1 MTYYEELGIPSGAS
15 VDEIRQAYKALAR
28 LLHPDGQTDPKLRAL
43 AECQMKRLSEMVAIL
58 SNPQKR
64 QQYDGEQARGER
76 PVVNMDWAPPRRAP
90 VRPLFSTPGWMR
102 WAVQNWFGVLLGMVA
117 VTMAAWYFAT
127 PDASGVGKA
136 KEAVA
141 TVAAGQAEAAA
152 PVPRKQK
159 AATPERTAAAMDD
172 PPPELPPEVE
182 SARAEETNVAALK
195 ETLPAAPVAGSQT
208 AGGLPVAAKP
218 EPSLPVVARN
228 ESSFAG
234 NWLYA
239 PLERETAAPGQYP
252 ASYVELVLLEEKGT
266 LVGHYR
272 SRHKIPDRAIS
283 PEVLL
288 RVQGKPGAEK
298 STKLEW
304 TSADGARGEMELTLS
319 APNLLNVRWWTTELG
334 WTTEFEHRNALSSG
348 TAVLVRQMTR

>member
-1 MTYYEELGIPSGAS
+1 MTYYEELGISPGAS

-28 LLHPDGQTDPKLRAL
+28 LLHPDAQTDPKLREL
-43 AECQMKRLSEMVAIL
+43 AECQMKRLGEMVAIL

-64 QQYDGEQARGER
+64 QQYDGERAKGER
-76 PVVNMDWAPPRRAP
+76 PVVKVDWGPPRRAP
-90 VRPLFSTPGWMR
+90 LRPLFSTPGWMR
-102 WAVQNWFGVLLGMVA
+102 WAVQNWFGVLLGMVV
-117 VTMAAWYFAT
+117 VTVGAWYLAT
-127 PDASGVGKA
+127 PDGSGVGKPG
-136 KEAVA
+136 EAVA
-141 TVAAGQAEAAA
+141 PVAAGQTPAAA
-152 PVPRKQK
+152 PVARKPK
-159 AATPERTAAAMDD
+159 AATPEQTAAVKND
-172 PPPELPPEVE
+172 PEPEAPPEVE
-182 SARAEETNVAALK
+182 SARAEETNVAAVK
-195 ETLPAAPVAGSQT
+195 ETLPVAPAAGPQIAGE
-208 AGGLPVAAKP
+208 LPVAAKP
-218 EPSLPVVARN
+218 EPSLPVAARN
-228 ESSFAG
+228 EWSFAG

-239 PLERETAAPGQYP
+239 PLEKETAVPGQY
-252 ASYVELVLLEEKGT
+252 AAYYVELVLLEEKGT

-272 SRHKIPDRAIS
+272 SRHKIPDKAIS